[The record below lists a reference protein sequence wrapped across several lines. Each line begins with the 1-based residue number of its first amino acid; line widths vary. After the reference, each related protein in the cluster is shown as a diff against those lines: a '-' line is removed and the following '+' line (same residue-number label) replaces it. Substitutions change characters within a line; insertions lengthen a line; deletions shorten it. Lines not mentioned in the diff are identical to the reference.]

1 MRCQTVAVSALPPV
15 LTRPRR
21 PPVLDAARTALIPLR
36 PLTIGEILDGGF
48 LIVRRNIRLMI
59 GLPLVVAGGTAAY
72 VLAGVG
78 LWVLLGNTTSRSAQI
93 VLVVLMGLL
102 GLLVLQQ
109 FLVWLT
115 AILSRV
121 SLQTVLGEGF
131 APATTRA
138 TWRASLPMFWPVLGL
153 SLLQGV
159 AASVVQTIIT
169 FLYYA
174 VGLGVVLAGID
185 DENLAVVGLIL
196 VTVVTYALAVVLY
209 GYLSLTV
216 PALATESKNAPG
228 WIGKPARPTN
238 PVTAFERSVRL
249 IGLRNLVR
257 VGLIYGGLVLVCLA
271 VITLVGGGAGRDD
284 RAVCRRG
291 QRRCRDRAQRRVDDL
306 RCGRLLGAAGDV
318 RAAGLCRRGAD
329 LGVPGPSDAA
339 RGPGPGH
346 AVRLRTHPP
355 ALRSSPAGLRP
366 PRSDSSGRP
375 AAGAVNSGGTPEPP
389 GHRREPDSAAAGGS
403 GSDRAGRGTAPG
415 RRGARQG
422 EVRRHPRMAG
432 RAG

>member
-1 MRCQTVAVSALPPV
+1 
-15 LTRPRR
+15 
-21 PPVLDAARTALIPLR
+21 
-36 PLTIGEILDGGF
+36 LTITEILDGGF

-59 GLPLVVAGGTAAY
+59 GLPLVVAGGTAGY

-102 GLLVLQQ
+102 GLVVLQQ

-159 AASVVQTIIT
+159 AVGAVQTVLT

-174 VGLGVVLAGID
+174 VGIGVVLAGVE
-185 DENLAVVGLIL
+185 DETLAIVGLAVI
-196 VTVVTYALAVVLY
+196 TVLTYALAVVLY

-216 PALATESKNAPG
+216 PALATESRNAPG

-238 PVTAFERSVRL
+238 PVTAFERSIRL
-249 IGLRNLVR
+249 IGRHNLIR

-271 VITLVGGGAGRDD
+271 VISLVAGGMVVMIALYASAVEADVAAVLSAGWTIFGVFAFSVLLAMSALLAYVAAVQTLVYL
-284 RAVCRRG
+284 
-291 QRRCRDRAQRRVDDL
+291 DL
-306 RCGRLLGAAGDV
+306 RMR
-318 RAAGLCRRGAD
+318 REGLD
-329 LGVPGPSDAA
+329 LAMRFDCVPIPQPSAPPPPSYALPGPVPP
-339 RGPGPGH
+339 PGPPG
-346 AVRLRTHPP
+346 PP
-355 ALRSSPAGLRP
+355 
-366 PRSDSSGRP
+366 
-375 AAGAVNSGGTPEPP
+375 T
-389 GHRREPDSAAAGGS
+389 
-403 GSDRAGRGTAPG
+403 
-415 RRGARQG
+415 
-422 EVRRHPRMAG
+422 
-432 RAG
+432 

>member
-1 MRCQTVAVSALPPV
+1 MPALHP
-15 LTRPRR
+15 LLSRPRR
-21 PPVLDAARTALIPLR
+21 PAVLDAARTALIPLR

-93 VLVVLMGLL
+93 VLIVLMGLL

-131 APATTRA
+131 APATTKA

-159 AASVVQTIIT
+159 AVSVVQTALT
-169 FLYYA
+169 LLYYA
-174 VGLGVVLAGID
+174 VGIGALLAGVQ
-185 DENLAVVGLIL
+185 DENLAAIGLVVL
-196 VTVVTYALAVVLY
+196 TVGTYAVAVVLY
-209 GYLSLTV
+209 GFLSLTV

-228 WIGKPARPTN
+228 WIGKPAKPTN

-249 IGLRNLVR
+249 IGRRNVVR

-271 VITLVGGGAGRDD
+271 VVTLVCGGLLVMIALYAHSVNADVAAVLSAGWTIFGVIAFSVLVAMSALLAYVA
-284 RAVCRRG
+284 AV
-291 QRRCRDRAQRRVDDL
+291 QTLVYLDL
-306 RCGRLLGAAGDV
+306 RMR
-318 RAAGLCRRGAD
+318 REGLD
-329 LGVPGPSDAA
+329 LAMRFDCVPIPQPSAPPPPTYFVPTPTPPVPGPS
-339 RGPGPGH
+339 
-346 AVRLRTHPP
+346 
-355 ALRSSPAGLRP
+355 
-366 PRSDSSGRP
+366 
-375 AAGAVNSGGTPEPP
+375 
-389 GHRREPDSAAAGGS
+389 
-403 GSDRAGRGTAPG
+403 
-415 RRGARQG
+415 
-422 EVRRHPRMAG
+422 
-432 RAG
+432 

>member
-1 MRCQTVAVSALPPV
+1 VKCQTVAVSALLHV
-15 LTRPRR
+15 LSRPGR

-59 GLPLVVAGGTAAY
+59 GLPLVVAGGTATY

-93 VLVVLMGLL
+93 VLAVVMGLL
-102 GLLVLQQ
+102 GLLILQQ

-131 APATTRA
+131 APATTKA

-159 AASVVQTIIT
+159 AVSVVQTALT
-169 FLYYA
+169 LLYYA
-174 VGLGVVLAGID
+174 VGIGVLLAGVQD
-185 DENLAVVGLIL
+185 QTLASVGLL
-196 VTVVTYALAVVLY
+196 VLTAVTYAVSVVLY

-216 PALATESKNAPG
+216 PALAAEGKNAPG

-249 IGLRNLVR
+249 IGRRNLVR

-271 VITLVGGGAGRDD
+271 VITLVCGGLLVMIALYAHAVNADVGAVLSTGWTIFGVISFSVLLAMSALLAYVA
-284 RAVCRRG
+284 AV
-291 QRRCRDRAQRRVDDL
+291 QTLVYLDL
-306 RCGRLLGAAGDV
+306 RM
-318 RAAGLCRRGAD
+318 RREALD
-329 LGVPGPSDAA
+329 LAMRFDCVPIPQPSAPPPPTYFLPSPMPPASRPGP
-339 RGPGPGH
+339 P
-346 AVRLRTHPP
+346 T
-355 ALRSSPAGLRP
+355 
-366 PRSDSSGRP
+366 
-375 AAGAVNSGGTPEPP
+375 
-389 GHRREPDSAAAGGS
+389 
-403 GSDRAGRGTAPG
+403 
-415 RRGARQG
+415 
-422 EVRRHPRMAG
+422 
-432 RAG
+432 

>member
-36 PLTIGEILDGGF
+36 PLTINEILDGGF

-93 VLVVLMGLL
+93 VLAVLMGLL

-159 AASVVQTIIT
+159 AVSVVQTVIT
-169 FLYYA
+169 LFYYA
-174 VGLGVVLAGID
+174 VGIGVLAAGIE
-185 DENLAVVGLIL
+185 DENLAVVGLTL
-196 VTVVTYALAVVLY
+196 FTVVTYALAVVLY

-249 IGLRNLVR
+249 IGRRNLVR

-271 VITLVGGGAGRDD
+271 VITLVGGGMVVMIALYA
-284 RAVCRRG
+284 RAVNADVAAVLTAG
-291 QRRCRDRAQRRVDDL
+291 WTIFGVVAFSVLLAMSALLAYVAAVQTLVYLDL
-306 RCGRLLGAAGDV
+306 RMRREGLDLAMRFDCVPIPQPSAPPPPAYFVPSPIPPARL
-318 RAAGLCRRGAD
+318 
-329 LGVPGPSDAA
+329 PGP
-339 RGPGPGH
+339 
-346 AVRLRTHPP
+346 P
-355 ALRSSPAGLRP
+355 A
-366 PRSDSSGRP
+366 
-375 AAGAVNSGGTPEPP
+375 
-389 GHRREPDSAAAGGS
+389 
-403 GSDRAGRGTAPG
+403 
-415 RRGARQG
+415 
-422 EVRRHPRMAG
+422 
-432 RAG
+432 

>member
-1 MRCQTVAVSALPPV
+1 MSV

-48 LIVRRNIRLMI
+48 LIVRRNVRLMV

-93 VLVVLMGLL
+93 VLAVLMGLL

-159 AASVVQTIIT
+159 AVGVVQTGLT
-169 FLYYA
+169 LLYYA
-174 VGLGVVLAGID
+174 LGIGVVVAGVE
-185 DENLAVVGLIL
+185 DENLAAVGLIVL
-196 VTVVTYALAVVLY
+196 TVATYAVAVVLY

-216 PALATESKNAPG
+216 PALATESRNSPG

-249 IGLRNLVR
+249 IGRRNLVR

-271 VITLVGGGAGRDD
+271 VVTLVGGGVLVMIALYSH
-284 RAVCRRG
+284 AVSADVETVLSSG
-291 QRRCRDRAQRRVDDL
+291 WTIFGVVAFSLLLAMSALLAYVAAVQTLVYLDL
-306 RCGRLLGAAGDV
+306 RMR
-318 RAAGLCRRGAD
+318 REGLD
-329 LGVPGPSDAA
+329 LAMRFDCVPIPQPSVPPPTYYLPPPPHPA
-339 RGPGPGH
+339 RPPI
-346 AVRLRTHPP
+346 PP
-355 ALRSSPAGLRP
+355 A
-366 PRSDSSGRP
+366 
-375 AAGAVNSGGTPEPP
+375 
-389 GHRREPDSAAAGGS
+389 
-403 GSDRAGRGTAPG
+403 
-415 RRGARQG
+415 
-422 EVRRHPRMAG
+422 
-432 RAG
+432 